1 MSCNCDFCTLTSLE
15 QWRLLSLR
23 FPNLTLKCRSHWWP
37 DMWVA
42 EVHTSKNSRGMY
54 RVSGRGATPD
64 EAIQMVLNQVKELD
78 ES

>member
-1 MSCNCDFCTLTSLE
+1 MTVIE

-23 FPNLTLKCRSHWWP
+23 FPNLTLKSRDIWWP
-37 DMWVA
+37 NIWIA

-54 RVSGRGATPD
+54 RVSGRGATPE

-78 ES
+78 ESQE